1 MADAIV
7 VGVIVRDGR
16 ILLCHRSP
24 ARRWYPNV
32 WDLPGGHVELG
43 ESPTEA
49 LRRELREEL
58 GIVANSLSQQPLER
72 LHAPELEMDIYA
84 VMAWDGTLANL
95 APEEHDAIEWFAAE
109 ELAGLQMAHDSYMS
123 CFLAALSAR

>member
-7 VGVIVRDGR
+7 TGVIVKDGR
-16 ILLCHRSP
+16 ILLCHRSE
-24 ARRWYPNV
+24 ARQWNPNV
-32 WDLPGGHVELG
+32 WDLPGGHIELG

-58 GIVANSLSQQPLER
+58 GIVVNSLSQQPLDR
-72 LHAPELEMDIYA
+72 LRGPDLEMDIYA
-84 VMAWDGTLANL
+84 VLAWDGTPVNL

-109 ELAGLQMAHDSYMS
+109 DLPGLKMGHDSYLS
-123 CFLAALSAR
+123 CFIAALRA